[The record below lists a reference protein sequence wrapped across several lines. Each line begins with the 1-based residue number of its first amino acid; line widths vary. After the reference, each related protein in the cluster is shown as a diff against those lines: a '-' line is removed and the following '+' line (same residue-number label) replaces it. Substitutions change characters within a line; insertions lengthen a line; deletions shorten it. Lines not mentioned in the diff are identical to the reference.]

1 MPKQIYNIRAF
12 HGGLNSNSDARDI
25 AENELH
31 EAVDIM
37 VDKIGQT
44 RMMGAASTMS
54 PPAARANSIEPG
66 YGLFQFSHDR
76 LGANVVSA
84 DYSGTHTG
92 SDHSTIMTD
101 SSATFPVDGLI
112 GATINNITDGSSGTI
127 TDNTATTVTA
137 TLTGGDDNS
146 WDDASNDAYTITDF
160 PITGDDYLAFSDPDT
175 DGKVSIYSRVNNVW
189 SDPITGMTNNT
200 GGQRKDI
207 FYFVDGNLRICDSE
221 FGNTNT
227 NKWYGYVSRSHF
239 TIETDGSTLSTKID
253 YSKWILS
260 DQQMPAPTRGLLFN
274 NTSGVTGYEPNGQ
287 TTGGTSSTTLID
299 TGAFG
304 GFTDA
309 DFVDNDYIVGKT
321 ADSKYATISSWD
333 SANQLTTTTVPGDW
347 ENNDYWFI
355 YPAPGTGFNVTL
367 SWLGSS
373 GTWGDA
379 IEYSF
384 ASSFVYDDN
393 QETDLYYFNQTHSSV
408 NNARLLLSFR
418 CTGNFDARYTGYRLY
433 YRETGYRDSPWLS
446 LAEISLIRG
455 ARSAESESWSG
466 WTHYSGGW
474 EDSSGV
480 NVIPRMCSC
489 LVISPTTALT
499 YSILSGVPEDKRI
512 TSLKYKTAVI
522 ANRRAYIGNV
532 QYTDNN
538 SIVHTKGDTVIKS
551 PVNQFD
557 IFSLIGTL
565 EVSINDGDNIVKL
578 ESYADRLLIFKKKK
592 LELLNIS
599 QEIEFVEDIFMHKGV
614 SHPAAT
620 CETDFGIAWVNEQ
633 GCYLYD
639 GQRVNNLLEKGGRQ
653 IIKESDWATFA
664 TANSMIGYIPSKR
677 QILVVKDCT
686 HSSAGDVFLYDI
698 VTQSWVYGN
707 SRCSDSIRFTNFVTD
722 WNGDLIYIETD
733 DTGTPKKWSDASGSS
748 TGLHIQTKDLDFGQ
762 PGVRK
767 KIYKVYIT
775 YRGDASNVQVN
786 YGSDGGALSGTFFT
800 ITSGTDGSTTGGSA
814 AEKCLKNA
822 GTDDWLKAELKPSA
836 SINNVSSFQLKLHS
850 DGSNAVAADFE
861 IDSISI
867 VYRTKGIK

>member
-1 MPKQIYNIRAF
+1 VPKQIYNIRAF

-274 NTSGVTGYEPNGQ
+274 NTSGVTGYEANGQ

-455 ARSAESESWSG
+455 
-466 WTHYSGGW
+466 
-474 EDSSGV
+474 
-480 NVIPRMCSC
+480 
-489 LVISPTTALT
+489 
-499 YSILSGVPEDKRI
+499 
-512 TSLKYKTAVI
+512 
-522 ANRRAYIGNV
+522 
-532 QYTDNN
+532 
-538 SIVHTKGDTVIKS
+538 
-551 PVNQFD
+551 
-557 IFSLIGTL
+557 
-565 EVSINDGDNIVKL
+565 
-578 ESYADRLLIFKKKK
+578 
-592 LELLNIS
+592 
-599 QEIEFVEDIFMHKGV
+599 
-614 SHPAAT
+614 
-620 CETDFGIAWVNEQ
+620 
-633 GCYLYD
+633 
-639 GQRVNNLLEKGGRQ
+639 
-653 IIKESDWATFA
+653 
-664 TANSMIGYIPSKR
+664 
-677 QILVVKDCT
+677 
-686 HSSAGDVFLYDI
+686 
-698 VTQSWVYGN
+698 
-707 SRCSDSIRFTNFVTD
+707 
-722 WNGDLIYIETD
+722 
-733 DTGTPKKWSDASGSS
+733 
-748 TGLHIQTKDLDFGQ
+748 
-762 PGVRK
+762 
-767 KIYKVYIT
+767 
-775 YRGDASNVQVN
+775 
-786 YGSDGGALSGTFFT
+786 
-800 ITSGTDGSTTGGSA
+800 
-814 AEKCLKNA
+814 
-822 GTDDWLKAELKPSA
+822 
-836 SINNVSSFQLKLHS
+836 
-850 DGSNAVAADFE
+850 
-861 IDSISI
+861 
-867 VYRTKGIK
+867 